1 MHIKLINKKL
11 LFDHYKIKC
20 AVGKRGISIKKRE
33 GDNITPRGTF
43 KFRSIFYR
51 KDRVK
56 KIKSSIKKT
65 IIKKNMGWCD
75 DPKSKWYNKQITFP
89 FINSAEKLY
98 LKSNIYDIIIVLDY
112 NYKPIVKSKGSAIFI
127 HLAKSDYKP
136 TKGCIA
142 LSKKDMSVLLDSI
155 DKKNKITIY

>member
-11 LFDHYKIKC
+11 LFNHYKIKC
-20 AVGKRGISIKKRE
+20 AVGKRGISKKERE
-33 GDNITPRGTF
+33 GDNITPKGTF
-43 KFRSIFYR
+43 AFKSIFYR

-89 FINSAEKLY
+89 FTKSAERLY

-112 NYKPIVKSKGSAIFI
+112 NCKPIIKNKGSAIFI
-127 HLAKSDYKP
+127 HLSKSDYKP

-142 LSKKDMSVLLDSI
+142 LSKKDMCTLLNSI
-155 DKKNKITIY
+155 DKNNKITIY